1 MKICAVYGTE
11 RKGCTWHIAREI
23 LSRLPEAEV
32 TEFFLPQDCPE
43 CCISCFRC
51 FNEENHCYYSAGA
64 RTILATMLD
73 ADVILLTSPVYAL
86 HLTGQMKTFL
96 DHYAC
101 TWMVHKP
108 NGEMFSKQGVVIA
121 SASGPVYRAAL
132 REMKDSLDFWGVAH
146 TYKLGFTLME
156 ISWDRLSPK
165 LKQKSQGRRN
175 GRRRSSGE
183 ACRVRGSKRAACSM
197 PCGWRK
203 SISGGTRRTRAGGG
217 PTGGWTGSGPG
228 NPREQLRAVAEK
240 ERTHHEDM

>member
-1 MKICAVYGTE
+1 MQGLGYKEFLAYLDGE
-11 RKGCTWHIAREI
+11 YS
-23 LSRLPEAEV
+23 LLEAEKLLKQN
-32 TEFFLPQDCPE
+32 TRHFAKRQLTW
-43 CCISCFRC
+43 FRREKEVIWLDKGDYEYQ
-51 FNEENHCYYSAGA
+51 EE
-64 RTILATMLD
+64 RILAAMLD

-108 NGEMFSKQGVVIA
+108 NGEMFGKQGVVIA

-165 LKQKSQGRRN
+165 LKRKISRQAERTAAKLRR
-175 GRRRSSGE
+175 G
-183 ACRVRGSKRAACSM
+183 V
-197 PCGWRK
+197 P
-203 SISGGTRRTRAGGG
+203 
-217 PTGGWTGSGPG
+217 GPG
-228 NPREQLRAVAEK
+228 LKTRCLFYAMRLAQKYIWRDSPDAGWWRSHGWLDRERPWKSTGAAPRRGGK
-240 ERTHHEDM
+240 REDTP